1 MNDGSTPAG
10 QRGIGGFA
18 GATLV
23 ALICGSAILMISLGI
38 RHSFGL
44 FLQPASL
51 QHGWGRETFGFA
63 IAIQNLVWGV
73 SQPFVGML
81 ADRFGATRLTLA
93 SAVLYAGGLAIMAQV
108 ADPVVFVFGTGVIIG
123 LALAGASFS
132 VIFGTISRLVEPEKR
147 SLALGI
153 TASVGSFGQFA
164 ILPLALV
171 LIEALGWQGTLLV
184 YAAMCLLLVPLALG
198 LREDGVA
205 AASGPGLRAMD
216 ALREAFAMRDFWL
229 LTFGFFACGFQVV
242 FIGTHL
248 PAYLADKGIASS
260 VAVTVLAL
268 IGLFNIAGTYYSG
281 VLGGRMRKPMLLV
294 WIYIAR
300 AIAIAAFVLMPVSAL
315 SAYIFGMV
323 IGLLWLST
331 VPLTNG
337 TVSSVWGVKNMSML
351 GGIVF
356 FSHQMGS
363 FLGSWL
369 GGLLYDVTGNYN
381 IAWGIAIGVSLLAA
395 ALNWPISERSVAQRQ
410 AAAAPG

>member
-1 MNDGSTPAG
+1 MNQPSQTSSMWGP
-10 QRGIGGFA
+10 
-18 GATLV
+18 
-23 ALICGSAILMISLGI
+23 ALIALGCGSAILMISLGI

-44 FLQPASL
+44 FLQPATMT
-51 QHGWGRETFGFA
+51 HGWGRETFGFA
-63 IAIQNLVWGV
+63 IAIQNLVWGI

-81 ADRFGATRLTLA
+81 ADKYGATRLTIG
-93 SAVLYAGGLAIMAQV
+93 SAILYAVGLSVMASV
-108 ADPVVFVFGTGVIIG
+108 KDPTLFVIGTGIVIG

-147 SLALGI
+147 SMALGI
-153 TASVGSFGQFA
+153 TTAVGSLGQF
-164 ILPLALV
+164 IIMPVALV
-171 LIEALGWQGTLLV
+171 LIQTLEWQGTLLV
-184 YAAMCLLLVPLALG
+184 YAVLCLLLVPLALG
-198 LREDGVA
+198 LREKRGA
-205 AASGPGLRAMD
+205 GYTAPQGLNAKD

-248 PAYLADKGIASS
+248 PAYLADKGVASS

-268 IGLFNIAGTYYSG
+268 IGLFNVAGTFYAG
-281 VLGGRMRKPMLLV
+281 HLGGQMRKPILLT
-294 WIYIAR
+294 WIYLAR
-300 AIAIAAFVLMPVSAL
+300 AVAIAAFVLLPVTAI

-337 TVSSVWGVKNMSML
+337 TVASIWGVKNMSML

-363 FLGSWL
+363 FLGSWM
-369 GGLLYDVTGNYN
+369 GGLIFDATGSYN
-381 IAWGIAIGVSLLAA
+381 IAWAIAIAVSILAA
-395 ALNWPISERSVAQRQ
+395 VLNWPIREQSAAEQRQ
-410 AAAAPG
+410 AAASAA